1 MASYFYLM
9 SGLPML
15 KANGEMPIK
24 YDEFLSCCEKNVSA
38 SKYDLL
44 KELSVNSTQG
54 PLVKEWAE
62 FYRKFN
68 DELAFQR
75 NKKLGHQQNQYF
87 DKDDDASKVISVAIS
102 DNNPLNAELTLLS
115 FLFNKLDDL
124 IGTHVFDDYALFGYA
139 LKLKLLERKTVFNT
153 EIGKSELDRLVKK
166 IEEQIAKI

>member
-24 YDEFLSCCEKNVSA
+24 YHEFLSCCEKNVSA

-75 NKKLGHQQNQYF
+75 N
-87 DKDDDASKVISVAIS
+87 
-102 DNNPLNAELTLLS
+102 
-115 FLFNKLDDL
+115 
-124 IGTHVFDDYALFGYA
+124 
-139 LKLKLLERKTVFNT
+139 
-153 EIGKSELDRLVKK
+153 
-166 IEEQIAKI
+166 